1 MEKIIV
7 EDWREGASIV
17 GLIRYLRFKN
27 NSSYKIGVDEFEFD
41 DSIVNEE
48 GYLEFVEKFFSE
60 NMYHLQIEELLR
72 YDDEMDK
79 DKIALVN
86 KNLSANTVLKRTFQ
100 KIKFNGENREEILNI
115 LQDKEIRKNII
126 LETFKN
132 GKSLY
137 ANFANSSCLIQKEK
151 KVCRL
156 NGYYVDMNRKS
167 KGVSFGYI
175 PKAMTAKDSIYYD
188 YIPFAF
194 SRDREA
200 LFINCNVNLK
210 SLIGI
215 NDNLFY
221 NEENKDNDKN
231 VNRSNL
237 LKNLKKVVNIL
248 NYDVE
253 IIMKTRDKEYYET
266 LYLRRCARDIIESLT
281 DREIELLSKPC
292 KVERDSIYTDDKWV
306 PVANIVAKNIVN
318 NNYIDGLIE
327 FLLKAENKNS
337 LISMLIKINR
347 KLYKEGKGMKGK
359 YAQII
364 RDAKEIKNVLPS
376 NKLRTYEQKLVS
388 AITLRDY
395 DRVKEIML
403 HLSSYSQR
411 KITGLVDLFEDFEGN
426 KNLAYTFINALNDSS
441 TNIENE
447 GEEEKNEKK

>member
-1 MEKIIV
+1 MGKIIV
-7 EDWREGASIV
+7 EDWRDSASIV
-17 GLIRYLRFKN
+17 GLRRYLDFK
-27 NSSYKIGVDEFEFD
+27 NSSYDFVDGEFEFD
-41 DSIVNEE
+41 DSIVNKE

-72 YDDEMDK
+72 YDDEIDK
-79 DKIALVN
+79 EKIALVN
-86 KNLSANTVLKRTFQ
+86 KKISANSILKKSFQ
-100 KIKFNGENREEILNI
+100 KIKFTGENREEILNI

-137 ANFANSSCLIQKEK
+137 ANFANSTCLLQKEK

-167 KGVSFGYI
+167 KGASFGQNT
-175 PKAMTAKDSIYYD
+175 KSMTAKDSIYYD

-194 SRDREA
+194 SRDRES
-200 LFINCNVNLK
+200 LFINGNVDLK
-210 SLIGI
+210 ALIKI
-215 NDNLFY
+215 NNDLFY
-221 NEENKDNDKN
+221 NEENKNRDKD
-231 VNRSNL
+231 VNKSNL
-237 LKNLKKVVNIL
+237 LTNLKKVVNIL
-248 NYDVE
+248 KYDVE
-253 IIMKTRDKEYYET
+253 IIMKDREKVYYET
-266 LYLRRCARDIIESLT
+266 LYLREYARDIINELT
-281 DREIELLSKPC
+281 DKDIEILSKPC
-292 KVERDSIYTDDKWV
+292 KVDKNSIYTKDNWV
-306 PVANIVAKNIVN
+306 AIANIVAKNIVN

-327 FLLKAENKNS
+327 FLLRSEDKGV
-337 LISMLIKINR
+337 LISILIKINR

-364 RDAKEIKNVLPS
+364 RDAKEIKKVLSS
-376 NKLRTYEQKLVS
+376 NKLRNYEQKLIS

-403 HLSSYSQR
+403 HLSSTSQK

-426 KNLAYTFINALNDSS
+426 KNLAYTFINALNNVNV
-441 TNIENE
+441 NIENE